1 MCRSITLTS
10 KNRIACEHILKGDS
24 AKVAMQKAGY
34 APVYCEKHA
43 CDFLK
48 HRLIAEYLRKRQ
60 EEIAYTNT
68 IDIAY
73 VYRELSKIVNKNGVD
88 EKDKVAALKVL
99 KEALNETKELS
110 IKLEVAQSSS
120 KESEESKQ
128 TPINITINEIKPNG

>member
-1 MCRSITLTS
+1 MSRAITLTS

-68 IDIAY
+68 IDINF
-73 VYRELSKIVNKNGVD
+73 VYRELSKIIIRQG
-88 EKDKVAALKVL
+88 EETKDKVAALKVL
-99 KEALNETKELS
+99 KEALNETQELKVK
-110 IKLEVAQSSS
+110 IDAVLNNP
-120 KESEESKQ
+120 KESEQ
-128 TPINITINEIKPNG
+128 TPINITINEAKP